1 MTDQREEQPP
11 GADGA
16 NEEILESDLP
26 LIDLETEEKRP
37 PSRRKRAAQ
46 ISLALV
52 AAAIVLVTFWQV
64 AFPARPAPPAPKPLP
79 PPMVLI
85 TSDVNYGLLT
95 INGKRQ
101 QVKLPFLFQ
110 AQNTAYTVTLEPAP
124 LRAHSCHF
132 NFISSAMN
140 ITSSDGR
147 CFGGPATYRL
157 PNGTPGPTSHSFAL
171 EMFFTTDDLP
181 PGQADQIETLLSE
194 QPGIT
199 QTIAVPAGSYYATGI
214 TSDGAVSSQQATTAL
229 QGTAIRAPDLAS
241 AQLSCAERLCPTN
254 LDWNSISQLSG
265 QVWIIGLPVA
275 LRWQFATLAGNV
287 ISDVSYPT
295 ADFPDVFLTYDTA
308 TGWRIQP
315 EAIVPALT
323 PLDQV
328 GNLDCATGTMLAQQL
343 IQRLNPQFLFSLE
356 TSYHRQLSGCEIV
369 PRDSGDTAHGKLIWR
384 FGVLLAGDE
393 SAQTLLPNLPLAPPD
408 EIAAIEG

>member
-1 MTDQREEQPP
+1 MTDQREEQPDN
-11 GADGA
+11 ADGA
-16 NEEILESDLP
+16 NEELLEGDLP
-26 LIDLETEEKRP
+26 LIDLETEGQRP
-37 PSRRKRAAQ
+37 PSPRKRAVQ

-52 AAAIVLVTFWQV
+52 AAAVVLVTFWQV

-85 TSDVNYGLLT
+85 TSNVNYGLLT

-110 AQNTAYTVTLEPAP
+110 AQNIAYTVTLEPAP

-132 NFISSAMN
+132 DFISSAIN

-147 CFGGPATYRL
+147 CFGGPASYRL
-157 PNGTPGPTSHSFAL
+157 PNGTPGPTSRSFAL
-171 EMFFTTDDLP
+171 EMFFTADDLP
-181 PGQADQIETLLSE
+181 PGQVDQIDTLLSE
-194 QPGIT
+194 QSSIA
-199 QTIAVPAGSYYATGI
+199 QTVAVPAGSYYATGI
-214 TSDGAVSSQQATTAL
+214 TSDGVVSSQRAATAL
-229 QGTAIRAPDLAS
+229 QGTAIRAPNLAS
-241 AQLSCAERLCPTN
+241 AQLSCGQHICPTD
-254 LDWNSISQLSG
+254 LDWNSISQLNG
-265 QVWIIGLPVA
+265 QVWIIGLPEA
-275 LRWQFATLAGNV
+275 LRWQFATPSGDV
-287 ISDVSYPT
+287 VSDVNYPT
-295 ADFPDVFLTYDTA
+295 ADFPDVFLTYNAA

-328 GNLDCATGTMLAQQL
+328 GNLDCATGTMLAKQL
-343 IQRLNPQFLFSLE
+343 LPQSMSLE
-356 TSYHRQLSGCEIV
+356 NSYHRQLSGCEIV
-369 PRDSGDTAHGKLIWR
+369 PRDIGGTAHGKLIWR

-393 SAQTLLPNLPLAPPD
+393 TAQALLPTLPLAPPE